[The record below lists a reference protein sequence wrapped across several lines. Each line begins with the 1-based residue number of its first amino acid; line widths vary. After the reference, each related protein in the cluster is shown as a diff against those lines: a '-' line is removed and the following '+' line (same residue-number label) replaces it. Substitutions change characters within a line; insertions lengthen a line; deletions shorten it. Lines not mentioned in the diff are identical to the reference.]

1 MIMSHWKNLRPSVQT
16 IALFIALLA
25 LIVSFDQ
32 MRETRRHNR
41 LSVKPA
47 LESTETLSIAYEN
60 FVGLTISNKGVGPAT
75 LEPFQIY
82 LDGNLVNGEFVNDR
96 YGGWQTVLNR
106 LCDGGS
112 GIKALCVSLDDP
124 VRVSGFRVYVIRGQD
139 VWSPGES
146 HQVFGVAAT
155 EHTVE
160 REEAVNAALKRLQV
174 AVCYES
180 TYEERFGHDGGVPP
194 EKIGCQ

>member
-1 MIMSHWKNLRPSVQT
+1 MSLWKKLRPSVQN

-25 LIVSFDQ
+25 LIVAFHQ
-32 MRETRRHNR
+32 GYEIRRHNR
-41 LSVKPA
+41 LSVKPN
-47 LESTETLSIAYEN
+47 LVSVETQSIASEG

-82 LDGNLVNGEFVNDR
+82 LDGKLVNGELVDDGQ
-96 YGGWQTVLNR
+96 GGWQTALDL
-106 LCDGGS
+106 LCDGEN
-112 GIKALCVSLDDP
+112 GIKELCVSLDTP
-124 VRVSGFRVYVIRGQD
+124 VRVRGIRVYVIRGQD

-146 HQVFGVAAT
+146 RHVFGVAEA

-160 REEAVNAALKRLQV
+160 REEAVKAALKRLQV

-180 TYEERFGHDGGVPP
+180 AYEEQFGNDGGVSPD
-194 EKIGCQ
+194 KTGCR